1 MNIGKAYAIIK
12 QIDSDQYTDDEKGT
26 AIMQIAQMPT
36 HNGVTKKD
44 LLKIVWYLLSFIF
57 DLPEGTKKPTF
68 END

>member
-26 AIMQIAQMPT
+26 AIMLIAQMPT

-44 LLKIVWYLLSFIF
+44 LLKIVWYLLNFF
-57 DLPEGTKKPTF
+57 YELPEGTKKPNF
-68 END
+68 EYD

>member
-1 MNIGKAYAIIK
+1 MKIGEAYAIIK

-26 AIMQIAQMPT
+26 AIMKIAQMPT

>member
-12 QIDSDQYTDDEKGT
+12 QIDSDQYTDEEKGT
-26 AIMQIAQMPT
+26 AIMLIAQMPT

-68 END
+68 DYD